1 LEQIQ
6 FVGGYSTHQVFDDF
20 LDLSLYA
27 LQRDDGSY
35 LDVMDRYGEEEAE
48 LYSEAFAELMNAS
61 AEANHDV
68 LGVVY
73 EELGQSSD
81 HFGQH
86 FSPHNLSDMKAS
98 MVIGEDPDQER
109 EDSYSVMDPAAGSGR
124 LLISAAKQLPEG
136 AQGEF
141 YAVDKDSTC
150 AKMAALNLCFF
161 NMTGYVVHGDSLTQ
175 DFHTVWATEG
185 SDFGGSVY
193 KLDDD
198 QWTNPY
204 DQETSEDSTED
215 VNKDRPQEDFEE
227 ETRQVDTPDIDFEEV
242 RETSL
247 SDFTDGGGSQ

>member
-1 LEQIQ
+1 M
-6 FVGGYSTHQVFDDF
+6 FDDF

-27 LQRDDGSY
+27 LQRDDDSY

-73 EELGQSSD
+73 EELGESSD

-86 FSPHNLSDMKAS
+86 FTPHNLSDMKAS
-98 MVIGEDPDQER
+98 MVIDEDPDRER
-109 EDSYSVMDPAAGSGR
+109 EEPYSVLDPAAGSGR

-136 AQGEF
+136 TQAEF

-150 AKMAALNLCFF
+150 AKMAALNLTFF
-161 NMTGYVVHGDSLTQ
+161 NMDGYVVHGDSLTQ

-185 SDFGGSVY
+185 SALGGSVY
-193 KLDDD
+193 ELDDS

-204 DQETSEDSTED
+204 SQEVSEETTED
-215 VNKDRPQEDFEE
+215 VVEEDPDERRPQEDPVEE
-227 ETRQVDTPDIDFEEV
+227 SRQVDTPDIDFEEV
-242 RETSL
+242 RETTL